1 MSAASKHDEHSNNN
15 NILSFTTFLFLFKV
29 FSHKN
34 NKYLPR
40 TFLGQILGKIVIK
53 NSNLIFRFYLIRIL
67 NYKSLFVFLFFY
79 PKSLSL
85 KTKELALKK
94 IYLNTTNYNL
104 LSIKWIINQKDLG
117 LGNKAQRFGHQ
128 V

>member
-67 NYKSLFVFLFFY
+67 NYKSLYGFFFY
-79 PKSLSL
+79 PNPKSLSL
-85 KTKELALKK
+85 KIKELASKIKK
-94 IYLNTTNYNL
+94 I
-104 LSIKWIINQKDLG
+104 KII
-117 LGNKAQRFGHQ
+117 
-128 V
+128 